1 MKLYDKIHELI
12 GKGAIRSAYAL
23 DGKGLAA
30 AVSKMAFGNK
40 LGVTIA
46 DDVTAET
53 LFAPGFGNIVAEVKE
68 EFLPIIK
75 EASAVVVGEVNDAQ
89 KFVYK
94 DMALSMDE
102 ALDAWQGTL
111 ERVFP
116 TRATEDKEKYRVTYT
131 IQRTSMYAETK
142 SQSRPYSFRYSLE
155 QTVST
160 TVRKRLSVQV
170 PIQL

>member
-75 EASAVVVGEVNDAQ
+75 EASGVVVGEVNDAQ

-94 DMALSMDE
+94 EMSLSMEE
-102 ALDAWQGTL
+102 AIAAWTGTL

-116 TRATEDKEKYRVTYT
+116 TRATEDKEKVQTYT